1 MRELAIAGFIAV
13 VFGLGSFYATDH
25 FGGFSAGNLL
35 LGGTALAVSAVY
47 GSHRLRSL
55 GGPHSR
61 PVILRGIA
69 LILGAMA
76 IAIATER
83 AAHVADVR
91 FDWTFEGRYEPAEAT
106 RKVLA
111 SLTQPLEILLFYDP
125 LDPRV
130 RRTRLL
136 VRTLAGYGDVRVREL
151 ALDEVPDEV
160 DAYGVGSSNSL
171 VLRMGEAYEVVERP
185 TEGAIFEGL
194 HRLASVRAGVIAVL
208 RGDGEGDLERED
220 ELGFGGLASAIT
232 TEGYD
237 IRVLVSAAL
246 EEVPEGVGAVL
257 AIAPQRRLRKEAL
270 DALRRY
276 LARGGRL
283 VAFLEPDVESGIEEI
298 LAEWGLA
305 TPQAV
310 LVDPASG
317 AVEGRAGGLCPV
329 AYNYEQHPVTA
340 GLDRN
345 RMTFFCGVRT
355 FRLRKPKVDDRLHAV
370 VQSSPRAW
378 LTEDLS
384 VLAQRAGEIE
394 MPPGIRGA
402 YLPIAVAGRYSR
414 DGNETRIFA
423 VGDSDFAS
431 NRYLRTLYNLDLVMN
446 GIHWVMQRESASAI
460 RPKIRDTVQFPLPI
474 QNSLQTLYG
483 VGLLLPE
490 LLLIAG
496 GVVWLRRRSA

>member
-1 MRELAIAGFIAV
+1 
-13 VFGLGSFYATDH
+13 
-25 FGGFSAGNLL
+25 
-35 LGGTALAVSAVY
+35 
-47 GSHRLRSL
+47 
-55 GGPHSR
+55 
-61 PVILRGIA
+61 
-69 LILGAMA
+69 
-76 IAIATER
+76 
-83 AAHVADVR
+83 
-91 FDWTFEGRYEPAEAT
+91 
-106 RKVLA
+106 
-111 SLTQPLEILLFYDP
+111 
-125 LDPRV
+125 
-130 RRTRLL
+130 
-136 VRTLAGYGDVRVREL
+136 
-151 ALDEVPDEV
+151 
-160 DAYGVGSSNSL
+160 
-171 VLRMGEAYEVVERP
+171 
-185 TEGAIFEGL
+185 
-194 HRLASVRAGVIAVL
+194 
-208 RGDGEGDLERED
+208 
-220 ELGFGGLASAIT
+220 
-232 TEGYD
+232 
-237 IRVLVSAAL
+237 
-246 EEVPEGVGAVL
+246 
-257 AIAPQRRLRKEAL
+257 
-270 DALRRY
+270 
-276 LARGGRL
+276 
-283 VAFLEPDVESGIEEI
+283 
-298 LAEWGLA
+298 
-305 TPQAV
+305 
-310 LVDPASG
+310 
-317 AVEGRAGGLCPV
+317 V